1 MQHNQRFALSAFA
14 ALALLCTA
22 ALDAAA
28 QSRGPG
34 ESRMQEAVR
43 AVVGVAAQVPEGARS
58 ARTLGTER
66 QGSGAVIGSD
76 GLVLTVGYLI
86 LEASR
91 VVVTAPSG
99 DEVEAKVVA
108 FDYDTGFG
116 LLRARFNER
125 IRAIEFAS
133 AKELKD
139 GDAVYVASR
148 IADLDVT
155 PATVIGRREFAGYW
169 EYLLSEAIFTT
180 PQYPAFG
187 GAPLLTPDGR
197 LLGIGSLAVRNAAGE
212 NIFKPGN
219 MFIPIDHL
227 PPVLGDLLAHGRR
240 SGKERPWLG
249 IWSSEGENGEVV
261 VGGVQPDSPASRAG
275 LKRGDVIVKVEGRE
289 VSGQADLYRK
299 LWAAGEGAPEIALTL
314 KRDGAMVEQ
323 KVQAVGRS
331 AFFKFAEEEKEKK

>member
-1 MQHNQRFALSAFA
+1 MLRKR
-14 ALALLCTA
+14 LLVVLMTA
-22 ALDAAA
+22 ALVLAVSSPLALA
-28 QSRGPG
+28 QSLSVPG

-43 AVVGVAAQVPEGARS
+43 AVVGVAAEVPETARS

-66 QGSGAVIGSD
+66 QGSGVIIGSD

-91 VVVTAPSG
+91 IVVTTATG

-108 FDYDTGFG
+108 YDYDTGFG
-116 LLRARFNER
+116 LLRAKFSER
-125 IRAIEFAS
+125 VKAIAFAS
-133 AKELKD
+133 SKELKD
-139 GDAVYVASR
+139 GDAVYIASR
-148 IADLDVT
+148 IADVDVT
-155 PATVIGRREFAGYW
+155 PATVVGRREFAGYW
-169 EYLLSEAIFTT
+169 EYLLSEAIFTA

-219 MFIPIDHL
+219 MFIPIDQL
-227 PPVLGDLLAHGRR
+227 PPVLGDLLAIGKR

-249 IWSSEGENGEVV
+249 IWSAESDDGAVV
-261 VGGVQPDSPASRAG
+261 LGGVQPDSPAARAG
-275 LKRGDVIVKVEGRE
+275 LRKGDVILKVEGQAIA
-289 VSGQADLYRK
+289 GQADLYKK
-299 LWAAGEGAPEIALTL
+299 LWAAGEKAPEIALTL
-314 KRDGAMVEQ
+314 RRDGATVEQ

-331 AFFKFAEEEKEKK
+331 AFFKFSDEEKR